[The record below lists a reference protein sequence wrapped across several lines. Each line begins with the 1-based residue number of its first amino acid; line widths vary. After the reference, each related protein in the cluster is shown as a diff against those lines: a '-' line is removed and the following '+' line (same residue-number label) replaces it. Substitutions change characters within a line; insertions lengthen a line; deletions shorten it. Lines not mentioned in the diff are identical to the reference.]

1 MISLYLNIIDNEQDK
16 DKFEQLYLTYKH
28 DMYAV
33 AYHILYNQFDAEDAV
48 HDAFIRIAK
57 NIEVVIISIFIAGT
71 TTILSVEAIREK
83 VFGFFIEIF
92 EKFSII
98 QYDGEEDAPE
108 SIENI
113 YEITDGMEGY
123 TLHYEEQTDFF
134 ISKIYVK
141 EEIVIDYFQWTKGE
155 YKQNWNTEDAEIE
168 HIEINGYKAIIFTDN
183 HNYNHIIWEDQD
195 YVFTLSTNLGE
206 NALIEMAKSVQKVE

>member
-1 MISLYLNIIDNEQDK
+1 MNSLKSALNEALTDLYIDSIPESDEHIFSN
-16 DKFEQLYLTYKH
+16 KFNKKMNKLLKLRKKPY
-28 DMYAV
+28 
-33 AYHILYNQFDAEDAV
+33 YHWVNTV
-48 HDAFIRIAK
+48 GKRIA
-57 NIEVVIISIFIAGT
+57 VVIISIFIAGT

-92 EKFSII
+92 KKYSII
-98 QYDGEEDAPE
+98 QHDGEEDAPE

-113 YEITDGMEGY
+113 YEITYGMEGY

-195 YVFTLSTNLGE
+195 YVFTISTNIE
-206 NALIEMAKSVQKVE
+206 QSSLIEMAKSVQKVE

>member
-1 MISLYLNIIDNEQDK
+1 MNSLKSALNEALTDLYIDSIPELDK
-16 DKFEQLYLTYKH
+16 HIFSNAFNKKMNKLLKLRKKPY
-28 DMYAV
+28 
-33 AYHILYNQFDAEDAV
+33 YHWVNTV
-48 HDAFIRIAK
+48 SKRIA
-57 NIEVVIISIFIAGT
+57 VVIISVFIAGT

-92 EKFSII
+92 EKYSII
-98 QYDGEEDAPE
+98 QHDGEEDAPE

-113 YEITDGMEGY
+113 YEITDGMDGY
-123 TLHYEEQTDFF
+123 TLHYEESTDFF

-141 EEIVIDYFQWTKGE
+141 EDIVIDYSQWTKGE
-155 YKQNWNTEDAEIE
+155 YKQNWNTEDAQIE